1 VQERGATRVALLL
14 ASDAWGL
21 GDEMERAW
29 ALVEGLREEKRDAR
43 EETKIL
49 SKIWIGSFS
58 FLPTE

>member
-1 VQERGATRVALLL
+1 LGAEVERT
-14 ASDAWGL
+14 
-21 GDEMERAW
+21 W
-29 ALVEGLREEKRDAR
+29 ALVGGLREEKRDAR